1 MTIMKNMKQ
10 NSWRQVIMTCLVLV
24 VCASAQHAWAAG
36 VPDAPAIYSAALDKP
51 QFPKDTVD
59 AQLKALSAD
68 GWFMIDAKTGLVL
81 SSKNPDKRLY
91 PASMT
96 KMMTCI
102 LACESGRLSE
112 IVTIS
117 AKAAAVPYGGVKRGE
132 KYVLRDLL
140 YRVMLPSDNGAA
152 HAVGEFLGNDSVGFA
167 DMMNKKA
174 AALGMRHSHFVNA
187 HGLPDDD
194 HYTTPR
200 DMMKLIK
207 YCMKNKDF
215 AEIVSNPTRTITTTT
230 GKQINLKNTNKLFG
244 TYDGCLGIKTGTTR
258 AAGGCL
264 ASAVERNGVRIYLVL
279 MKCQPARQRTDE
291 SIVLYDKGF
300 EMMAQFYQERRSRQQ
315 RNSRSVPRPRNNDNQ
330 NPRQQEVPY
339 KNAK

>member
-1 MTIMKNMKQ
+1 MNTRKNYL
-10 NSWRQVIMTCLVLV
+10 RHAIV
-24 VCASAQHAWAAG
+24 VCLMFVSFSLYNHAAAAG
-36 VPDAPAIYSAALDKP
+36 APDAPAIYSAALDKP

-81 SSKNPDKRLY
+81 SSKNPDKKLY

-102 LACESGRLSE
+102 LACESGRLNE

-117 AKAAAVPYGGVKRGE
+117 AKAAAVPYGNVKKGE

-140 YRVMLPSDNGAA
+140 YRAMLPSDNGAA

-174 AALGMRHSHFVNA
+174 KAIGMKHSHFVNA

-200 DMMKLIK
+200 DMMKLVK

-215 AEIVSNPTRTITTTT
+215 AEIVSNPTRTITTTA
-230 GKQINLKNTNKLFG
+230 GKVINLKNTNRLFG
-244 TYDGCLGIKTGTTR
+244 TYDGCIGIKTGTTR

-264 ASAVERNGVRIYLVL
+264 ASAVERNGVKIYLVI
-279 MKCQPARQRTDE
+279 MKCQPARLRTDE

-300 EMMAQFYQERRSRQQ
+300 EMMAQFYKERHNRQQ
-315 RNSRSVPRPRNNDNQ
+315 HRNRNNVPRPSNNGGQ
-330 NPRQQEVPY
+330 NSKNHEIPY
-339 KNAK
+339 RK